1 MMEMQAIN
9 IQHFIQ
15 KIKDILKSQ
24 HTSIKYM
31 LKEEE
36 ILNHQLTIGKINL
49 MERLNLFLQNLQKII
64 QGLTFKIT
72 NLKVTQVKFKKYQS
86 KILTKYKY
94 NKYRMLKKHKNK
106 FNKSFNKD
114 KK

>member
-15 KIKDILKSQ
+15 KIKDILKFQ

-36 ILNHQLTIGKINL
+36 TLNHQLFIGKKNL
-49 MERLNLFLQNLQKII
+49 MERSNLFLQSLQKII
-64 QGLTFKIT
+64 QGLTSKIT
-72 NLKVTQVKFKKYQS
+72 NLKVTQVKFKKYQN

-94 NKYRMLKKHKNK
+94 NKYRMLNKHKNK
-106 FNKSFNKD
+106 FNTSFNKD